1 MKGNDVMKKNIIIKL
16 FAVLFALVLPVS
28 SFAVNLDDF
37 ITEQLKA
44 GKEVSLD
51 VSIQSTPGLAMN
63 EKGEDWLADLTKA
76 ISLKIKGNDE
86 KGLVTLMLNG
96 EPVLNAVSQLAENG
110 DVFVSLQE
118 INTVLKLGNNGVNAE
133 TRKQINDVK
142 NVKDLLKVNLDE
154 FQKFEP
160 TGDEKLDAA
169 IENIIKNTTVED
181 YDKEDERFDKAA
193 KVVTQ
198 KFSQE
203 DFVNIMQSKAV
214 EESIKKQ
221 ANLNKDVK
229 PEDIIAMYS
238 SGALMVEGTAKYYI
252 DAEGYITGLEMPY
265 TVTVDLDKMPK
276 SDDSE
281 DLDKMPKSDDSEE
294 HETGIK
300 KVEFTLNYYRKTA
313 DPVVNH
319 SISANVSSE
328 GKSLLNGEALIKVEE
343 NKSVESEGKLVAVG
357 EKEEEFTLDFKGT
370 KNLAEDKNEGTYIFV
385 LNQGKEDAK
394 GLVLDATS
402 QLKNNTITNEI
413 GVSLKMANA
422 TLEKADSDMKVATI
436 TVVENFGEKADIPSI
451 DTTKAIDVEKI
462 AEDEEVQNQLAEAL
476 QGLFMSI
483 MDKLPESVLDMI
495 APPQPVE
502 ENLEENS
509 VDGTEENIEET
520 ETEEPVKEN

>member
-1 MKGNDVMKKNIIIKL
+1 MKKNIIIKL

-44 GKEVSLD
+44 GKEISLD
-51 VSIQSTPGLAMN
+51 VSIQTTPGLAMN

-76 ISLKIKGNDE
+76 ISLKIKGNDQN
-86 KGLVTLMLNG
+86 GLVTLMLNG

-133 TRKQINDVK
+133 TRKQLNDIH

-169 IENIIKNTTVED
+169 IQNIIKNTTVED
-181 YDKEDERFDKAA
+181 YDKEDERFDKAV

-203 DFVNIMQSKAV
+203 DFVNIMQSKTV
-214 EESIKKQ
+214 EKSIKEQ

-276 SDDSE
+276 SEDSE
-281 DLDKMPKSDDSEE
+281 DLDKMPESEDSEE

-343 NKSVESEGKLVAVG
+343 NKSVESEGKLVASG
-357 EKEEEFTLDFKGT
+357 EEEFTLDFKGT

-422 TLEKADSDMKVATI
+422 TLEKADSDMKVGTV

-462 AEDEEVQNQLAEAL
+462 SEDEEAQNQLAEAL

>member
-1 MKGNDVMKKNIIIKL
+1 MKKNIIIKL
-16 FAVLFALVLPVS
+16 FAVLFALVLPIS
-28 SFAVNLDDF
+28 AFAVNLDDF
-37 ITEQLKA
+37 ITEQLNA

-51 VSIQSTPGLAMN
+51 VSVQTVPGLAMN

-76 ISLKIKGNDE
+76 ISLKIKGNEE

-118 INTVLKLGNNGVNAE
+118 INTVLKLGNNGVNVE
-133 TRKQINDVK
+133 TQKQLNDVK

-169 IENIIKNTTVED
+169 IQNIINNTTVED
-181 YDKEDERFDKAA
+181 YDKEDERFDKAV

-198 KFSQE
+198 KISKE
-203 DFVNIMQSKAV
+203 DFANIMQSKAV
-214 EESIKKQ
+214 EESIKEQ
-221 ANLNKDVK
+221 ANLNKEVK
-229 PEDIIAMYS
+229 PEDVIEMFS

-252 DAEGYITGLEMPY
+252 DAEGYITALEMPY

-276 SDDSE
+276 SE
-281 DLDKMPKSDDSEE
+281 DSEE

-300 KVEFTLNYYRKTA
+300 KADFTLNYYRKTA

-319 SISANVSSE
+319 SISVNVSSE
-328 GKSLLNGEALIKVEE
+328 GKSVLNGEALIKVEE
-343 NKSVESEGKLVAVG
+343 NKTVESEGKLVAIG

-370 KNLAEDKNEGTYIFV
+370 KNLGKYKNEGSYIFV

-413 GVSLKMANA
+413 DVSLKMANA
-422 TLEKADSDMKVATI
+422 TLEKADSDMKVGTI
-436 TVVENFGEKADIPSI
+436 TVVENFGKKADIPSI
-451 DTTKAIDVEKI
+451 DTSKAIDIEKI
-462 AEDEEVQNQLAEAL
+462 AEDEEAQNQLAEAI
-476 QGLFMSI
+476 QGLLPAI
-483 MDKLPESVLDMI
+483 MDKLPQSVLDMI
-495 APPQPVE
+495 APPEPVE
-502 ENLEENS
+502 ENTEENS
-509 VDGTEENIEET
+509 EDAET
-520 ETEEPVKEN
+520 EEEPVKEN

>member
-76 ISLKIKGNDE
+76 ISLKIKGNDQN
-86 KGLVTLMLNG
+86 GLVTLMLNG

-133 TRKQINDVK
+133 TRKQLNDVK

-203 DFVNIMQSKAV
+203 DFVNIMQSKTV

-265 TVTVDLDKMPK
+265 TVTV
-276 SDDSE
+276 

-476 QGLFMSI
+476 QGLFISI

-495 APPQPVE
+495 APPEPVE

-509 VDGTEENIEET
+509 VDDTEENIEET

>member
-1 MKGNDVMKKNIIIKL
+1 MKGNEIMKKNIIIKL
-16 FAVLFALVLPVS
+16 FAVLFALVLPIS
-28 SFAVNLDDF
+28 AFAVNLDDF

-44 GKEVSLD
+44 GKEISLD
-51 VSIQSTPGLAMN
+51 VSVQTVPGLAMN

-76 ISLKIKGNDE
+76 ISLKIKGNDQN
-86 KGLVTLMLNG
+86 GLVTLMLNG

-118 INTVLKLGNNGVNAE
+118 INTVLKLGNNGVNVE
-133 TRKQINDVK
+133 TQKQLNDVK

-169 IENIIKNTTVED
+169 IQNIINNTTVED
-181 YDKEDERFDKAA
+181 YDKEDERFDKAV

-198 KFSQE
+198 KISKE
-203 DFVNIMQSKAV
+203 DFANIMQSKAV
-214 EESIKKQ
+214 EESIKEQ
-221 ANLNKDVK
+221 ANLNKEVK
-229 PEDIIAMYS
+229 PEDVIGMFS
-238 SGALMVEGTAKYYI
+238 SGAVMVEGTAKYYI

-276 SDDSE
+276 S
-281 DLDKMPKSDDSEE
+281 KDSEE

-300 KVEFTLNYYRKTA
+300 KVDFTLNYYRKTA

-328 GKSLLNGEALIKVEE
+328 EKSLLNAEALIKVEE
-343 NKSVESEGKLVAVG
+343 NKSVESEGKLVAIG

-370 KNLAEDKNEGTYIFV
+370 KNLGKDKNEGSYIFV

-422 TLEKADSDMKVATI
+422 TLEKADSDMKIGTV
-436 TVVENFGEKADIPSI
+436 TVVENFGKKADIPSI
-451 DTTKAIDVEKI
+451 DTSKAIDIEKI
-462 AEDEEVQNQLAEAL
+462 AEDEEAQNQLAGAI
-476 QGLFMSI
+476 QGLLPAI
-483 MDKLPESVLDMI
+483 MDKLPQSVLDMI
-495 APPQPVE
+495 APPEPVE
-502 ENLEENS
+502 ENAEENTEENS
-509 VDGTEENIEET
+509 EDAET
-520 ETEEPVKEN
+520 EKEPVKEN

>member
-281 DLDKMPKSDDSEE
+281 E

>member
-281 DLDKMPKSDDSEE
+281 DLDKMPNSEDSEE

-343 NKSVESEGKLVAVG
+343 NKSVESEGKLVASG
-357 EKEEEFTLDFKGT
+357 EEEFTLDFKGT
-370 KNLAEDKNEGTYIFV
+370 KNLGKYKNEGSYIFV

-451 DTTKAIDVEKI
+451 DTTKAIDVENI

-476 QGLFMSI
+476 QGLFISI

-495 APPQPVE
+495 APPEPVE

-509 VDGTEENIEET
+509 VDDTEENIEET

>member
-281 DLDKMPKSDDSEE
+281 E

-343 NKSVESEGKLVAVG
+343 NKSVESEGKLVASG
-357 EKEEEFTLDFKGT
+357 EEEFTLDFKGT

-436 TVVENFGEKADIPSI
+436 TVVENFGEKADIPSV

-476 QGLFMSI
+476 QGLFISI

-509 VDGTEENIEET
+509 VDDTEENIEET
-520 ETEEPVKEN
+520 ETEEPVKED

>member
-1 MKGNDVMKKNIIIKL
+1 MKGNDVMKKNILIKL
-16 FAVLFALVLPVS
+16 FAVLFALVLPIS

-37 ITEQLKA
+37 ITEQIKA

-51 VSIQSTPGLAMN
+51 VSIQSAPGLAMN
-63 EKGEDWLADLTKA
+63 EKGEDWLADLTKV
-76 ISLKIKGNDE
+76 ISLKVKGNEE
-86 KGLVTLMLNG
+86 KGLVTLMLSG
-96 EPVLNAVSQLAENG
+96 EPVLNVVSQLAENG

-133 TRKQINDVK
+133 TRKQLKDIH
-142 NVKDLLKVNLDE
+142 NVKDLLKVNLDD
-154 FQKFEP
+154 FQKYEP

-181 YDKEDERFDKAA
+181 YDKDDQRFDKAA

-214 EESIKKQ
+214 EESIKEQ
-221 ANLNKDVK
+221 AKLNDDVK
-229 PEDIIAMYS
+229 PEDIIGMFS

-281 DLDKMPKSDDSEE
+281 EE

-319 SISANVSSE
+319 SIAVNVSSE
-328 GKSLLNGEALIKVEE
+328 GKSLLNGKALIKAEE
-343 NKSVESEGKLVAVG
+343 NKSVESEGNLVASG
-357 EKEEEFTLDFKGT
+357 EDEDGFTLDFKGT
-370 KNLAEDKNEGTYIFV
+370 KSLAEDKNEGTYIFV
-385 LNQGKEDAK
+385 LNQGKEDAY

-402 QLKNNTITNEI
+402 QLKDNTITNEI
-413 GVSLKMANA
+413 GVSLKMGNA

-436 TVVENFGEKADIPSI
+436 TVVENFDEKADIPSI
-451 DTTKAIDVEKI
+451 DTTKAIDVVKI

-476 QGLFMSI
+476 QGLFISI

-495 APPQPVE
+495 APPEPVE

-509 VDGTEENIEET
+509 VDDTEENIEET

>member
-1 MKGNDVMKKNIIIKL
+1 MKKNIIIKL

-281 DLDKMPKSDDSEE
+281 DLDKMPKSDDSEDLDKMPNSDDSEE

-343 NKSVESEGKLVAVG
+343 NKSVESEGKLVASG
-357 EKEEEFTLDFKGT
+357 EEEFTLDFKGT
-370 KNLAEDKNEGTYIFV
+370 KNLAEDKNEGTYMFV

-422 TLEKADSDMKVATI
+422 TLEKADSDMKVGTV
-436 TVVENFGEKADIPSI
+436 TVVENFGKKADIPSI
-451 DTTKAIDVEKI
+451 DTSKAIDIEKI
-462 AEDEEVQNQLAEAL
+462 AEDEEAQNQLAEAI
-476 QGLFMSI
+476 QGLLPAI
-483 MDKLPESVLDMI
+483 MDKLPQSVLNMI
-495 APPQPVE
+495 APPEPVE
-502 ENLEENS
+502 ENAEENTG
-509 VDGTEENIEET
+509 DAET
-520 ETEEPVKEN
+520 QEEPVKEN

>member
-44 GKEVSLD
+44 GKEISLD
-51 VSIQSTPGLAMN
+51 VSIQTTPGLAMN
-63 EKGEDWLADLTKA
+63 EKGEDWLADFTKA
-76 ISLKIKGNDE
+76 ISLKIKGNDQN
-86 KGLVTLMLNG
+86 GLVTLMLNG

-133 TRKQINDVK
+133 TRKQLNDIH

-169 IENIIKNTTVED
+169 IQNIIKNTTVED
-181 YDKEDERFDKAA
+181 YDKEDERFDKAV

-203 DFVNIMQSKAV
+203 DFVNIMQSKTV
-214 EESIKKQ
+214 EKSIKEQ

-276 SDDSE
+276 SEDSE
-281 DLDKMPKSDDSEE
+281 DLDKMPESEDSEE

-343 NKSVESEGKLVAVG
+343 NKSVESEGKLVASG
-357 EKEEEFTLDFKGT
+357 EEESTLDFKGT

-422 TLEKADSDMKVATI
+422 TLEKADSDMKVGTV

-462 AEDEEVQNQLAEAL
+462 SEDEEAQNQLAEAL